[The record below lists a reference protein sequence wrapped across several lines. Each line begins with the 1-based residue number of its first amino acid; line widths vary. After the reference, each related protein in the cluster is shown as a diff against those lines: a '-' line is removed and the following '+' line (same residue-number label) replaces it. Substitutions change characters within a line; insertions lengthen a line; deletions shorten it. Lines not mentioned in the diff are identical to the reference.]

1 MENLMESKKAHFVL
15 SQLQKAKE
23 EVKRL
28 DAEYR
33 KVCECNEKNPGVVF
47 KPKSYQKMYKTCKY
61 HEVKFYQNIEPH
73 HYAKV

>member
-1 MENLMESKKAHFVL
+1 MESKEAHLVL
-15 SQLQKAKE
+15 NQLQRAKE
-23 EVKRL
+23 EVNRL

-33 KVCECNEKNPGVVF
+33 KICECNKKILGVKFDEKSF
-47 KPKSYQKMYKTCKY
+47 QKVYKTCRY